1 MAKGKKQKNVSV
13 ALITIVIIMVIFIIL
28 IASIGN
34 KPLCGNNKCDNEETC
49 TSCPQDCGPC
59 PTTTKTTTKVLTT
72 TKIPSTTTTISG
84 CSSNSDCMWCGDN
97 CIPSPNDI
105 PCIALAPPEGY
116 SCECVNRICTK
127 VKVLNVTTTTMPDSC
142 NDTDG
147 GVKYDVQGTISGYF
161 LGKPYSY
168 TDYCNSDSLIEYY
181 CLATHYWHVDYNCAY
196 AGKKCVDGAC
206 V

>member
-13 ALITIVIIMVIFIIL
+13 ALIAILIIMVISIIL

-59 PTTTKTTTKVLTT
+59 PTTTVKITTTKVPITT
-72 TKIPSTTTTISG
+72 TLQVTTT
-84 CSSNSDCMWCGDN
+84 
-97 CIPSPNDI
+97 
-105 PCIALAPPEGY
+105 
-116 SCECVNRICTK
+116 
-127 VKVLNVTTTTMPDSC
+127 VLQNVTTTTMPDSC

-147 GVKYDVQGTISGYF
+147 GVKYDVKGTISGYF